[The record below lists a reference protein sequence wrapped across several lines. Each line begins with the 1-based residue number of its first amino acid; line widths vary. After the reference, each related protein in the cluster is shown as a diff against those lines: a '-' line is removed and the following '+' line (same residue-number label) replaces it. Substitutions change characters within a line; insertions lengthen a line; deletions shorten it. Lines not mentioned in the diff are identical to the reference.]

1 MQRQSRILVIIL
13 AILIVMAYIRAYTQ
27 PNPEFKVL
35 QASITAFKPSHLF
48 EKSPM
53 IINEPVVDPIA
64 LKTTLFRWLY
74 IKSSVTDIVD
84 SDRFMKNRARYRII
98 YPTSGPSTIWLV
110 HPRHRASKEKEVHAV
125 AFQLKKNQCIII
137 PMHWWFKVHN
147 TGGFHAVVLYDTI
160 SLFIG

>member
-1 MQRQSRILVIIL
+1 MHRQSRNLVIIL
-13 AILIVMAYIRAYTQ
+13 VVLVVVVYIRAYTQ

-64 LKTTLFRWLY
+64 LKSTLFRWLY
-74 IKSSVTDIVD
+74 VKSVVTDIVD
-84 SDRFMKNRARYRII
+84 SDRFMKNRARYRIV
-98 YPTSGPSTIWLV
+98 YPTSGSSTIWLV
-110 HPRHRASKEKEVHAV
+110 HPKHRASKEKEQHAV
-125 AFQLKKNQCIII
+125 AFPLKKNQCVII
-137 PMHWWFKVHN
+137 PMHWWFKVLN
-147 TGGFHAVVLYDTI
+147 TGGFHAVVLYDII